1 MTDLRTQRTQK
12 AIADAFV
19 KLVNQTS
26 FREVTV
32 SMIAQEAMIN
42 RQTFYRHYED
52 KYQLTRALLSDFIAD
67 YQAEINRIIPM
78 VKDNNNFSSRLLH
91 LQPIIGNF
99 LLSRI
104 ELVKALRGI
113 KFDDFNY
120 ETEVTKLYREVIQEL
135 FNHGDPLTAFQEKVM
150 TNVLLTV
157 IDYLIDNHELPSKTD
172 IEGMK
177 TIILNVFN

>member
-1 MTDLRTQRTQK
+1 
-12 AIADAFV
+12 
-19 KLVNQTS
+19 
-26 FREVTV
+26 
-32 SMIAQEAMIN
+32 
-42 RQTFYRHYED
+42 
-52 KYQLTRALLSDFIAD
+52 
-67 YQAEINRIIPM
+67 M
-78 VKDNNNFSSRLLH
+78 VKDNNNFRSRLLH